1 MENFKELGL
10 PAAIVDTLARMNI
23 TVPTPV
29 QAATIPLA
37 INGRDLLASAQTGTG
52 KTIAYTIPLLI
63 KFSTS
68 SQGSALILTPT
79 RELAVQVQ
87 QAINQILS
95 KSSPIRTALLI
106 GGTSM
111 SKQISDLRKRPRIIV
126 G

>member
-95 KSSPIRTALLI
+95 K
-106 GGTSM
+106 
-111 SKQISDLRKRPRIIV
+111 KQPHPYRPTYRRHLHVQTDL
-126 G
+126 